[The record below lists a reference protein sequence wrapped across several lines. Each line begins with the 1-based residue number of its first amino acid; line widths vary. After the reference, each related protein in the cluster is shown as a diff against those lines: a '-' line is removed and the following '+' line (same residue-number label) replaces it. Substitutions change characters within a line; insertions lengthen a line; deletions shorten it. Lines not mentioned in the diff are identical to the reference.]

1 MKEILLKNYKKAII
15 RKASPKDA
23 QEIIDYLNKIGG
35 ESDFLTFGE
44 NEFNISLENEE
55 KYINSHENINNS
67 IIIVTLIDGE
77 IVSIASITSVQK
89 DRLKHVGSLGISVLN
104 KYWRLGISNEVMNYL
119 INWAKF
125 NDITKK
131 ITLLVREDNY
141 KAINLYKKFGF
152 EEEGI
157 FKNDICINGIYYNT
171 ISMALLV

>member
-1 MKEILLKNYKKAII
+1 MKEILLKNNKKAII
-15 RKASPKDA
+15 RKASTKDA

-35 ESDFLTFGE
+35 ESDFLTFGK

-55 KYINSHENINNS
+55 KYINSHEDTNTS
-67 IIIVTLIDGE
+67 IMIVSLVDGE

-89 DRLKHVGSLGISVLN
+89 DRLKHVGTLGISVLS
-104 KYWRLGISNEVMNYL
+104 KYWGLGIANEVMAYL
-119 INWAKF
+119 INWAKS
-125 NDITKK
+125 NNITKK
-131 ITLLVREDNY
+131 VALLVREDNY